1 MKFILKTISIIL
13 LFSLSFGS
21 EPNHGNFSTTIVKNI
36 DLNYLLYI
44 PEGYTPSEAWPL
56 VLFLTG
62 SEGTDDI
69 NFIRSVGLPA
79 LIEDGLEYDF
89 FLVAPQLPENT
100 HWDPDAIMALMDQLG
115 DLYHID
121 DAHLSVTGIGDIGGF
136 GAWESSVSYPST
148 FSKIA
153 PMGAPACT
161 EICRI
166 GSPSVK
172 IFHGFLDDKV
182 PLEDAE
188 NMFFELDYYCGN
200 DNLEITVYDSLAHNV
215 WDHVYTDDQFL
226 EWLTGSSPSYGA
238 NSSTPQSLTLSTT
251 ISNSIADNYL
261 LYLPVGY
268 AESNSAWPLVIF
280 LHGSGSAIT
289 NIDEIRNGGPPLLYE
304 QGMDTDFIMLCPQL
318 YDDVHWDPDRIHV
331 LTQEIISQYLV
342 DPSRIYLTG
351 LSRGGFGT
359 WEYSVSYPNMFA
371 AVVPISARDIPDV
384 ERLENTNVWIFHGD
398 QDTGVPWQGA
408 EFMYNRLNEVEA
420 NVNLTLYEGVG
431 HNAWDLTYNSE
442 SFWTWLLQ
450 QQNEL
455 VSVVVTESGFIQDS
469 GFLHNFP
476 NPSNPSTTI
485 KWVISETHHGDNI
498 RIEIMNILGQKV
510 KTLVNKSMIIGIHKM
525 KWNGRTDSDS
535 NISSGTY
542 FIRMIVGGKVIDSK
556 KINVIK

>member
-1 MKFILKTISIIL
+1 MKSTLKIISIIFL
-13 LFSLSFGS
+13 ISLSFGT
-21 EPNHGNFSTTIVKNI
+21 EPEYGNFSTAIVKNI

-44 PEGYTPSEAWPL
+44 PDGYTPSEAWPL

-62 SEGTDDI
+62 TEGTDNI

-100 HWDPDAIMALMDQLG
+100 HWDPDAIMALMDHLG
-115 DLYHID
+115 DSYHID
-121 DAHLSVTGIGDIGGF
+121 NAYLSVTGIGDIGGF
-136 GAWESSVSYPST
+136 GAWELSVSYPSI

-161 EICRI
+161 EICRM
-166 GSPSVK
+166 GAPDVK
-172 IFHGFLDDKV
+172 IFHGALDDNV
-182 PLEDAE
+182 PVEDAE
-188 NMFFELDYYCGN
+188 NMYYELDYYCGN
-200 DNLEITVYDSLAHNV
+200 DNVEITVYDSLGQNV
-215 WDHVYTDDQFL
+215 WDQTFSNESFL
-226 EWLTGSSPSYGA
+226 EWLTSSSPSYGA
-238 NSSTPQSLTLSTT
+238 NSPTPQSLTLTT
-251 ISNSIADNYL
+251 IISNSIEDNYL

-268 AESNSAWPLVIF
+268 VESNSAWPLVIF

-289 NIDEIRNGGPPLLYE
+289 NIDDIRNGGPPLLYE
-304 QGMDTDFIMLCPQL
+304 QGMNTDFIMLCPQL
-318 YDDVHWDPDRIHV
+318 YDNVHWDPDRIHA
-331 LTQEIISQYLV
+331 LTQEIISQYAV

-351 LSRGGFGT
+351 LSRGGFGA
-359 WEYSVSYPNMFA
+359 WEYGVSHPTMFA
-371 AVVPISARDIPDV
+371 AVVPISARDVPGV

-398 QDTGVPWQGA
+398 QDTGVPWQGSQ
-408 EFMYNRLNEVEA
+408 FMYNRLNEIGA
-420 NVNLTLYEGVG
+420 NMNLTLYEGVG

-455 VSVVVTESGFIQDS
+455 VAIVETETGFIQDS
-469 GFLHNFP
+469 SLLHNYP

-485 KWVISETHHGDNI
+485 KWVISETNHGDNI

-510 KTLVNKSMIIGIHKM
+510 KTLVNKPMIIGIHKM
-525 KWNGRTDSDS
+525 KWNGSTDSDS